1 MPPTPACRSKYA
13 VMLMAFAR
21 SHAPPAHI
29 QLAESKKEKK
39 NSATARVSFGRQL
52 PRADAATK
60 GAPSDQHPSN
70 NSEEDGS
77 DSVSQ
82 SLYSIRCDFCLINY
96 FFKVIASSI
105 ILIIF
110 IL

>member
-1 MPPTPACRSKYA
+1 MKPDRGSVA
-13 VMLMAFAR
+13 
-21 SHAPPAHI
+21 
-29 QLAESKKEKK
+29 
-39 NSATARVSFGRQL
+39 
-52 PRADAATK
+52 K

-77 DSVSQ
+77 DSVCQ
-82 SLYSIRCDFCLINY
+82 SLDSIRCDFCLINY